1 MSDTIIDVVPRIH
14 SDFVMP
20 AVETIQPEVSQSQPE
35 VSQIPK
41 STKKKIMVD
50 IGNFFM
56 KYKFY
61 IVLIIVFII
70 VLMYTYYYINTKR
83 KREKQ
88 LLIKSQEDKQ
98 KMDNLLTGESNIDEI
113 HSTTSNKKPVQH
125 TVKQEEY
132 YNADIDEH
140 IDKIINNPSVSEET
154 VTNIENKISSII
166 DQTEISD
173 DINDTHIDQ
182 QINKILQQDKSQ
194 TIVNQ
199 QINNLIKPV
208 TSVDDVEPFVDENI
222 VGSTD
227 KVLRSNDTVLLS
239 TID

>member
-20 AVETIQPEVSQSQPE
+20 AVETIEQSSTIQPEV
-35 VSQIPK
+35 PK

-50 IGNFFM
+50 LGNFFM

-88 LLIKSQEDKQ
+88 LLINSQESKPKQ
-98 KMDNLLTGESNIDEI
+98 QPQIDDQPSVQEI
-113 HSTTSNKKPVQH
+113 
-125 TVKQEEY
+125 VKQEEY
-132 YNADIDEH
+132 YNTDIDEH

-173 DINDTHIDQ
+173 NGVNASHIDQ

-199 QINNLIKPV
+199 QINNLLKP
-208 TSVDDVEPFVDENI
+208 SKDVVLSSTEIDSIEPFVDENI
-222 VGSTD
+222 VN
-227 KVLRSNDTVLLS
+227 V